1 MKFVVS
7 TLILKK
13 YINNSITIKIKLKKK
28 NDDEKLKG
36 TSSIEFEGFNHIF

>member
-1 MKFVVS
+1 MKFVVL

-13 YINNSITIKIKLKKK
+13 YINNSITIKKKI
-28 NDDEKLKG
+28 NDDDEKLKD